1 VEALAETEGITVF
14 APVNSAFEAA
24 LKQVN
29 LTAAELLAEEGLVT
43 DILLYHVVPAV
54 ARAADLVN
62 GQILPTLNG
71 QVRPAPQRS
80 MGRHLHWQPRQ
91 QLAGSPRGTARSTA
105 ASG

>member
-1 VEALAETEGITVF
+1 MEALAETEGITVF

-71 QVRPAPQRS
+71 QVRPARS
-80 MGRHLHWQPRQ
+80 ARWEGTCT
-91 QLAGSPRGTARSTA
+91 GSRGCAPATAR
-105 ASG
+105 